1 MSYLIHK
8 PSNMKKIFYKLFLL
22 GLFGSLH
29 YQVAA
34 QTHVVSGQVVAA
46 DDDMT
51 IPGVNIS
58 LKGETIGTVTDMEG
72 NFSIS
77 VPDGTGVLVFSFI
90 GFATQEIP
98 IDNRSVINVI
108 LESAATAMDEVVVV
122 GYGTQSREMLTSSIA
137 KLDKQVLAN
146 APRSNL
152 GSALQGTVS
161 GLQVVNRT
169 GQPGAAP
176 SIILRGGAS
185 INSPGAPLVVVDGI
199 IRSMNDI
206 APDDVESMELL
217 KDAASTAIYG
227 ARANNGVILITTKS
241 GKAGRAEV
249 SYKFAGGLNKRRE
262 GYQYLG
268 AREFIYYN
276 RLGDL
281 NSGRSLA
288 EVNSSRGYGL
298 LSDPANLASFDIR
311 AFDESTE
318 HLLNEGWETLE
329 DPYGGT
335 LIFRDHGGEIE
346 DLVFRDTYTQDHYV
360 NVNGGNDKGRYFA
373 SFNYFNEDGIIV
385 GSDYKR
391 YSGTINGSYRV
402 RPSLDIST
410 GVTLSTSSQIG
421 TVGGEV
427 NTLYRNLAIW
437 PTFNPWLDEAKTRPN
452 PGNGSTDG
460 NPLYWLDKVQR
471 KNEVNRITAN
481 AAITWDI
488 LPDLYV
494 RASGNIYL
502 FENLNNSFQKA
513 TQTYSNIF
521 SNPPSFNTTRPAI
534 ARFERDVQQQFNA
547 IANYSTSFSEK
558 HNIEAMLGTEYF
570 GTRFYGMQVYGTQ
583 APVDDIPTA
592 NASTVFVPGN
602 NYSNETEY
610 RIISA
615 FGRLSYNFDQRFLLT
630 AVFRQDAVSSLAKD
644 NRRGFFPGM
653 SAGWNIHR
661 EAFFA
666 NSGISSLLTTLKPR
680 FSYGENGNIAGLGRY
695 EVQGEYSQV
704 GIYNGKAGFLNT
716 GIINSD
722 LRWEK
727 SRTTDVGLDIG
738 LFDNKVTLLFDYY
751 DRKTEDLL
759 TNLSLPSY
767 TGFGSIRT
775 NLGSY
780 QNQGYEFTINAT
792 VIDRPEG
799 LRLDLGANASF
810 VKNKILELPFNGNER
825 NRQGGLQVF
834 DPSSGEVVWVGGL
847 QEGGRLG
854 DIYAFEQVSIFRD
867 EAEVEQVASTRV
879 DLIAGISG
887 PNSTYGSGK
896 ITPGDVN
903 WRDLD
908 QNDTI
913 DSRDQVYIG
922 NIFPK
927 WTGGFNANLSYK
939 GLSLYTRFDFA
950 LGHTIYND
958 LVARTLGNYQ
968 GTFNY
973 FDLQREAWSPTNMDT
988 DIPKVYYADQVSAPL
1003 GKKNYTRSN
1012 NAAQVLNSNNSRFYE
1027 KGDYIALRE
1036 LTLAYN
1042 FPPQL
1047 LDRLGFFSQARLY
1060 LTGSNL
1066 FYLTK
1071 FTGPTPEPP
1080 VDGNGNISGVYAG
1093 TYPTPRSYNVGVQ
1106 VTF

>member
-1 MSYLIHK
+1 
-8 PSNMKKIFYKLFLL
+8 MKKIVQRLFL
-22 GLFGSLH
+22 FGVGILLH
-29 YQVAA
+29 SHALA
-34 QTHVVSGQVVAA
+34 QGHVVSGQVSSAE
-46 DDDMT
+46 DNMT
-51 IPGVNIS
+51 IPGVNVSI
-58 LKGETIGTVTDMEG
+58 KGTTVGTVTDMEG
-72 NFSIS
+72 DYSLT
-77 VPDGTGVLVFSFI
+77 VPDGAGTLVFSFI
-90 GFATQEIP
+90 GFSTQEIP
-98 IDNRSVINVI
+98 IDNRTVINVV
-108 LESAATAMDEVVVV
+108 LESGTTAMDEVVVV

-137 KLDKQVLAN
+137 KLDNEVLAS

-185 INSPGAPLVVVDGI
+185 INNPGAPLVVVDGI

-206 APDDVESMELL
+206 SPDDVESMELL

-249 SYKFAGGLNKRRE
+249 SYKFTGGLNKMRQ
-262 GYQYLG
+262 GYRYFG
-268 AREFIYYN
+268 AKDFIYYN

-281 NSGRSLA
+281 NSGRSLS

-311 AFDESTE
+311 VFDESTE
-318 HLLNEGWETLE
+318 HLLAEGWETVE

-335 LIFRDHGGEIE
+335 IIFKDHGGEIE
-346 DLVFRDTYTQDHYV
+346 DLVFRDTYTHNHYV
-360 NVNGGNDKGRYFA
+360 SVNGGNDKGKYFA
-373 SFNYFNEDGIIV
+373 SFDSYNEDGIIV
-385 GSDYKR
+385 GSEYKR
-391 YSGTINGSYRV
+391 YTGTINGSYRV
-402 RPSLDIST
+402 RPEVEVST
-410 GVTLSTSSQIG
+410 GVMLSTSSQIG

-437 PTFNPWLDEAKTRPN
+437 PTFNPWLDEARTMPN
-452 PGNGSTDG
+452 PGNGITDG
-460 NPLYWLDKVQR
+460 NPLYWLEKVQR

-481 AAITWDI
+481 AAVTWDI
-488 LPDLYV
+488 LPDLYL

-502 FENLNNSFQKA
+502 HENLNNSFQKA

-521 SNPPSFNTTRPAI
+521 SNPPTFNTTRPAI

-547 IANYSTSFSEK
+547 IANYSTSVSQK
-558 HNIEAMLGTEYF
+558 HNLEAMLGAEYF

-583 APVDDIPTA
+583 APVDDIPTV

-615 FGRLSYNFDQRFLLT
+615 FGRLNYNFDERYLLT
-630 AVFRQDAVSSLAKD
+630 LVFRQDAVSSLAEE

-653 SAGWNIHR
+653 SAGWNMHR
-661 EAFFA
+661 ESFFT
-666 NSGISSLLTTLKPR
+666 NSGVSSFISSLKPR
-680 FSYGENGNIAGLGRY
+680 ISYGENGNIAGLGRY
-695 EVQGEYSQV
+695 EVQGGYSQV
-704 GIYNGKAGFLNT
+704 GIYDGKAGFLNT
-716 GIINSD
+716 AMINSG

-727 SRTTDVGLDIG
+727 SRTTDIGLDVGFLEGKI
-738 LFDNKVTLLFDYY
+738 TLLFDYY

-767 TGFGSIRT
+767 TGFGSFRT
-775 NLGSY
+775 NLGTY
-780 QNQGYEFTINAT
+780 QNEGYEFTVNANLL
-792 VIDRPEG
+792 DRPSG
-799 LRLDLGANASF
+799 LRLDIGANASF
-810 VKNKILELPFNGNER
+810 VRNKILELPFNGNER
-825 NRQGGLQVF
+825 NRQGGLQVY
-834 DPSSGEVVWVGGL
+834 DPSLGEVVWVGGL

-867 EAEVEQVASTRV
+867 QAEVEQVAGNRV

-887 PNSTYGSGK
+887 PNSSYGSGK

-908 QNDTI
+908 QNDSI
-913 DSRDQVYIG
+913 DFRDQVYVG

-927 WTGGFNANLSYK
+927 WTGGFNTNLSYK
-939 GLSLYTRFDFA
+939 GLSLYARFDFA
-950 LGHTIYND
+950 LGHAIYND

-973 FDLQREAWSPTNMDT
+973 FDLQKQAWSPDNTDT

-1012 NAAQVLNSNNSRFYE
+1012 NANLLLNSNNSRFYE
-1027 KGDYIALRE
+1027 KGDYMALRE

-1042 FPPQL
+1042 FPSAI
-1047 LDRLGFFSQARLY
+1047 LDRTRFFNQARIY
-1060 LTGSNL
+1060 FTGSNL
-1066 FYLTK
+1066 FYLTE
-1071 FTGPTPEPP
+1071 FSGPTPEPP
-1080 VDGNGNISGVYAG
+1080 VDGNGNISGIFAG
-1093 TYPTPRSYNVGVQ
+1093 TYPTPRSYNLGVQ

>member
-1 MSYLIHK
+1 
-8 PSNMKKIFYKLFLL
+8 MKKILHRFLL
-22 GLFGSLH
+22 LGMVLYLH
-29 YQVAA
+29 LPVLA
-34 QTHVVSGQVVAA
+34 QEQTVSGKVTSAE
-46 DDDMT
+46 DNMT

-58 LKGETIGTVTDMEG
+58 VKGTTIGTVTDMEG
-72 NFSIS
+72 NYSLR
-77 VPDGTGVLVFSFI
+77 VPSGAGSLVFSFI
-90 GFATQEIP
+90 GFSTQDIP
-98 IDNRSVINVI
+98 IDNRTIINVV
-108 LESAATAMDEVVVV
+108 LESGTTAMDEVVVV

-137 KLDKQVLAN
+137 KLDKEVLASS
-146 APRSNL
+146 PRSNL

-185 INSPGAPLVVVDGI
+185 INNPGGPLVVVDGI

-206 APDDVESMELL
+206 SPDDVESMELL

-241 GKAGRAEV
+241 GKAGKAEV
-249 SYKFAGGLNKRRE
+249 SYKFTRGLNKMRQ
-262 GYQYLG
+262 GYQYFG
-268 AREFIYYN
+268 ARDFIYYN

-311 AFDESTE
+311 AFDASTE
-318 HLLNEGWETLE
+318 HLLGEGWETME

-335 LIFRDHGGEIE
+335 LIFKDHAGEIE
-346 DLVFRDTYTQDHYV
+346 NLVFRDTYTQDHYIS
-360 NVNGGNDKGRYFA
+360 VNGGNDKGKYFA
-373 SFNYFNEDGIIV
+373 SFDYYNEEGIIV
-385 GSDYKR
+385 GSNYSR
-391 YSGTINGSYRV
+391 YTGNINGSYRV
-402 RPSLDIST
+402 RPNVEVAT

-437 PTFNPWLDEAKTRPN
+437 PTFNPWLDEAKTMPN
-452 PGNGSTDG
+452 PGNGSADG
-460 NPLYWLDKVQR
+460 NPLYWLEKTQR

-481 AAITWDI
+481 ASVTWDI
-488 LPDLYV
+488 LPELYV

-502 FENLNNSFQKA
+502 FENLNNSFQRA
-513 TQTYSNIF
+513 TQSYSQVF
-521 SNPPSFNTTRPAI
+521 SNPPVFNTTRPAT
-534 ARFERDVQQQFNA
+534 ARFERDIQQQFNA
-547 IANYSTSFSEK
+547 IANYSKTFAEK
-558 HNIEAMLGTEYF
+558 HNVEAMLGTEYF
-570 GTRFYGMQVYGTQ
+570 GTAFYGMQVSGTQ
-583 APVDDIPTA
+583 APVDDIPTV
-592 NASTVFVPGN
+592 NASTIFVPGN
-602 NYSNETEY
+602 NYSNESEY
-610 RIISA
+610 RIISG
-615 FGRLSYNFDQRFLLT
+615 FGRINYNFDQRFLLT
-630 AVFRQDAVSSLAKD
+630 AVFRQDAVSSLAEN

-653 SAGWNIHR
+653 SAGWNVHR
-661 EAFFA
+661 ENFFV
-666 NSGISSLLTTLKPR
+666 NSGISSFLTTLKPR

-695 EVQGEYSQV
+695 EVQGGYSQV
-704 GIYNGKAGFLNT
+704 GIYDGRAGFLNT
-716 GIINSD
+716 SMINPE
-722 LRWEK
+722 LRWEQ
-727 SRTTDVGLDIG
+727 SMTTDIG
-738 LFDNKVTLLFDYY
+738 LDLGFFNDRVTFLFDYY
-751 DRKTEDLL
+751 DRQTKDLL

-767 TGFGSIRT
+767 TGFGSFRT
-775 NLGSY
+775 NLGTY
-780 QNQGYEFTINAT
+780 QNQGYEFTANANI
-792 VIDRPEG
+792 IDVPDG
-799 LRLDLGANASF
+799 FRLDIGANASF

-825 NRQGGLQVF
+825 NRQGGLQVY
-834 DPSSGEVVWVGGL
+834 DPSLKEVVWVGGL

-854 DIYAFEQVSIFRD
+854 DIYAFEQVSIFRN
-867 EAEVEQVASTRV
+867 ESQVEQVAGNRV

-887 PNSTYGSGK
+887 PNSSYGSGK

-913 DSRDQVYIG
+913 DFRDQVYIG

-927 WTGGFNANLSYK
+927 WTGGFHTSLSFK
-939 GLSLYTRFDFA
+939 GLSLYARFDYA

-1012 NAAQVLNSNNSRFYE
+1012 NAGQVLNSNNSRFYE
-1027 KGDYIALRE
+1027 KGDYMALRE

-1042 FPPQL
+1042 FPREI
-1047 LDRLGFFSQARLY
+1047 LDRTKFFTQARLY
-1060 LTGSNL
+1060 FTGSNL
-1066 FYLTK
+1066 FYLTE
-1071 FTGPTPEPP
+1071 FSGPTPEPP
-1080 VDGNGNISGVYAG
+1080 ADGNGNISGIYAG
-1093 TYPTPRSYNVGVQ
+1093 TYPSPRSYNIGVQ